1 MHYPGLPSHPDHE
14 TAKRQMKLFS
24 GMISFELHG
33 GLETGIKMAEVRFI
47 GSVIPTFTNKSIPL
61 LENKMYL
68 LQLTCKLLVGN
79 KSKCIAQVQMLNL
92 KFFEFPDI
100 HREHQFK
107 FFHCTLKAHLLPSSF
122 LAKPP
127 ENLAGITH
135 KVCLCIYVEPG
146 SVNVPQK

>member
-1 MHYPGLPSHPDHE
+1 
-14 TAKRQMKLFS
+14 
-24 GMISFELHG
+24 
-33 GLETGIKMAEVRFI
+33 
-47 GSVIPTFTNKSIPL
+47 
-61 LENKMYL
+61 
-68 LQLTCKLLVGN
+68 
-79 KSKCIAQVQMLNL
+79 MLNL

-135 KVCLCIYVEPG
+135 KCVCAYMLNLDLSMYHRNDNSQYPIVVQSP
-146 SVNVPQK
+146 P